1 MRAEALYLIKRKDVI
16 WLYVPFPD
24 INSGLAR
31 KRHMYI
37 CQHEDGSSREFVKCQ
52 TLKPYML
59 INNPMKH
66 FWDESPDIARN
77 PFVRKTRIDC
87 DQTFLTEGIR
97 YRLSSMHLPRPDVC
111 DDTMLNIESEL
122 LADGYVRNLLPD
134 SDMAMMNLDAASLM

>member
-1 MRAEALYLIKRKDVI
+1 
-16 WLYVPFPD
+16 
-24 INSGLAR
+24 
-31 KRHMYI
+31 
-37 CQHEDGSSREFVKCQ
+37 
-52 TLKPYML
+52 
-59 INNPMKH
+59 MKH